1 MQIITRDYRQFTFSF
16 KIIFVI
22 SDHHCALPLMAIA
35 DLKIIME
42 MEIINIAPVVLTP
55 LFSQKSHYRPVFR
68 HPVIPEFCLFL
79 SVSAQS
85 YLALPIPSYDLL
97 KYRSFLP
104 FYCAFSFE
112 FRFDFFS
119 FLFGYCF
126 FYYLRS
132 VVNKVFCFF

>member
-104 FYCAFSFE
+104 FYQEQPTLTSP
-112 FRFDFFS
+112 RPSKNQKRQDPIGI
-119 FLFGYCF
+119 LPDCF
-126 FYYLRS
+126 A
-132 VVNKVFCFF
+132 KII